1 MTDDTRRV
9 ELLDV
14 FDEVG
19 RHVGVKDRET
29 VHRDGDWHRVF
40 HCLVVAERPGTGAVA
55 VLQLRGATKAAFA
68 NMLDLTAAG
77 HLEAGESPLDGI
89 RELEEELGIHV
100 DPADLVPLGTRRLID
115 ESGEG
120 RLNRE
125 LTHVYLL
132 RDDRALIDY
141 SPAAEEVDGLLDVP
155 IDGLLNLFDRDG
167 TLEVD
172 GIVVASDGST
182 SSTRRTIGEADLV
195 PNRGYWVTLLVMAQ
209 RHLAGQQ
216 PLAI

>member
-1 MTDDTRRV
+1 LTEDIRRV
-9 ELLDV
+9 EHLDV

-19 RHVGVKDRET
+19 RHIGVKDRAA

-40 HCLVVAERPGTGAVA
+40 HCLIVAERPGAGAVA
-55 VLQLRGATKAAFA
+55 VLQLRGATKAAFGGL
-68 NMLDLTAAG
+68 LDLTAAG

-100 DPADLVPLGTRRLID
+100 DPADLVALGTRRLID

-125 LTHVYLL
+125 LTHVFLL
-132 RDDRALIDY
+132 RDDRPLSDY
-141 SPAAEEVDGLLDVP
+141 SPAVVEVDGLLDVP
-155 IDGLLNLFDRDG
+155 IDGLLGVFDSDATLDVSGIAVEADG
-167 TLEVD
+167 ATTP
-172 GIVVASDGST
+172 I
-182 SSTRRTIGEADLV
+182 RRTIGEADLV
-195 PNRGYWVTLLVMAQ
+195 PNRGYWITLLVMAQ
-209 RHLAGQQ
+209 RHLAGQL

>member
-1 MTDDTRRV
+1 LTDDVRRV
-9 ELLDV
+9 EFIDV

-19 RHVGVKDRET
+19 RHLGVKDRAA

-40 HCLVVAERPGTGAVA
+40 HCLIVTERPKAGAVA
-55 VLQLRGATKAAFA
+55 LLQLRGATKAAFGGL
-68 NMLDLTAAG
+68 LDLTAAG

-89 RELEEELGIHV
+89 RELEEELGIRV

-125 LTHVYLL
+125 LTHVFLL
-132 RDDRALIDY
+132 RDDRPLSHY
-141 SPAAEEVDGLLDVP
+141 SPAVVEVGGLLEVP
-155 IDGLLNLFDRDG
+155 IDGLLEVFDTDS
-167 TLEVD
+167 TLEVS
-172 GIVVASDGST
+172 GIVVGEDGT
-182 SSTRRTIGEADLV
+182 TTPIRRTIGEADLV
-195 PNRGYWVTLLVMAQ
+195 PNRGYWITLLVMAQ
-209 RHLAGQQ
+209 RHLAGQE

>member
-1 MTDDTRRV
+1 LTHDTRRV

-19 RHVGVKDRET
+19 RHVGVKDRAA

-40 HCLVVAERPGTGAVA
+40 HCLVVAERPGPGAVA

-68 NMLDLTAAG
+68 AMLDLTAAG
-77 HLEAGESPLDGI
+77 HLEAGESPLEGI

-100 DPADLVPLGTRRLID
+100 DPADLVALGTRRLID

-125 LTHVYLL
+125 LTYVYLL
-132 RDDRALIDY
+132 HDDRPLADY
-141 SPAAEEVDGLLDVP
+141 SPAADEVDGLLDVP
-155 IDGLLNLFDRDG
+155 IDGLLELFDSDG
-167 TLEVD
+167 TLEVSGIAVADD
-172 GIVVASDGST
+172 GTT
-182 SSTRRTIGEADLV
+182 SPIRRTIGEADLV

-209 RHLAGQQ
+209 RYLAGER